1 MRSFVPVPLLLSIL
15 AAACGGAPAR
25 EPTTPEEESASAE
38 ETASPPATLPCV
50 EGEPPPDSPAAR
62 LDWMIGTWVTDTV
75 GVSTTER
82 WCAGEGGM
90 LVGDNVT
97 RDAREAVLSHSE
109 STITHSEVLRIEAR
123 GGRLVY
129 IASPSGQ
136 ATTEFTGDARCGS
149 DVIEGNCSRSC
160 EAVFENPEHDF
171 PNTITY
177 GRCMQ
182 NDLLVATIAGG
193 ERRASWT
200 FHRE

>member
-1 MRSFVPVPLLLSIL
+1 MRSLAQVPLVLSIV
-15 AAACGGAPAR
+15 AAACGGTPAT

-38 ETASPPATLPCV
+38 ETASPAATLPCV

-62 LDWMIGTWVTDTV
+62 LDWMIGTWVSGEEGAV
-75 GVSTTER
+75 TTER
-82 WCAGEGGM
+82 WCRGERGA

-97 RDAREAVLSHSE
+97 RANGEVV
-109 STITHSEVLRIEAR
+109 HSEVLRIEVR
-123 GGRLVY
+123 GDRLVY
-129 IASPSGQ
+129 VASPSGQ
-136 ATTEFTGDARCGS
+136 TTTEFSGDARCGS

-177 GRCMQ
+177 GRCVQ

-200 FHRE
+200 FRRQ